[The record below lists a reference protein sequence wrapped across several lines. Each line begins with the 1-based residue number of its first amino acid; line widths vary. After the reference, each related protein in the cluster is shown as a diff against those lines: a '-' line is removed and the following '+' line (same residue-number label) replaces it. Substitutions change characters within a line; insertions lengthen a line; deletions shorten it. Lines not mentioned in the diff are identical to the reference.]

1 MTDELKRKPLPFIRV
16 DNALIE
22 DTQLDH
28 FAKVVYLAMAYLVE
42 HNLPQSIPNIMKYC
56 GGSEKTIRERIQ
68 QLKTGGYLNE

>member
-28 FAKVVYLAMAYLVE
+28 FAKVVYLVMAYLVE
-42 HNLPQSIPNIMKYC
+42 HNLSQSIPDIMKYC